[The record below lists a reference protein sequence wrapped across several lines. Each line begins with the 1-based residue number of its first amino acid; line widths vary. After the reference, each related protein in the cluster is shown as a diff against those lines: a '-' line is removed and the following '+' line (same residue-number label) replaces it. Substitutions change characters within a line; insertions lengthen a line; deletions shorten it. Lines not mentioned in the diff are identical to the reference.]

1 MKIKTEG
8 YYPFVVTAENKK
20 SQAGNDY
27 LSIGV
32 GMSKKNQQGEYE
44 TTWFNMIDKRDLL
57 MLASVCENAYH
68 NIIAEEAK
76 EHATNK
82 NNASA
87 AAPAQ
92 TQAAAPAQTKIDD
105 DIPFN

>member
-8 YYPFVVTAENKK
+8 YFPFVVKAENKK

-32 GMSKKNQQGEYE
+32 GMSKKNQSGEYE

-57 MLASVCENAYH
+57 VLSSVCDNAYH
-68 NIIAEEAK
+68 KICAEEAK
-76 EHATNK
+76 EHAISK
-82 NNASA
+82 GQSPQQ
-87 AAPAQ
+87 PAQ
-92 TQAAAPAQTKIDD
+92 QQTAQSTVDD
-105 DIPFN
+105 EIPF

>member
-1 MKIKTEG
+1 MKGKKMKIKTEG
-8 YYPFVVTAENKK
+8 YFPFVVKAENKK

-57 MLASVCENAYH
+57 MLSSVCENAYH
-68 NIIAEEAK
+68 KICTEEAK
-76 EHATNK
+76 EHAANK
-82 NNASA
+82 GQT
-87 AAPAQ
+87 PQQPVQQQ
-92 TQAAAPAQTKIDD
+92 TQPATDT
-105 DIPFN
+105 DIPF

>member
-8 YYPFVVTAENKK
+8 YFPFVVKAENKK

-32 GMSKKNQQGEYE
+32 GMSKKNQSGEYE

-57 MLASVCENAYH
+57 MLSSVCENAYH
-68 NIIAEEAK
+68 KICAEEAK
-76 EHATNK
+76 EHAANK
-82 NNASA
+82 GNTPQAT
-87 AAPAQ
+87 
-92 TQAAAPAQTKIDD
+92 TQATPQPQAVADD
-105 DIPFN
+105 SIPF

>member
-8 YYPFVVTAENKK
+8 YFPFVVKAENKK

-32 GMSKKNQQGEYE
+32 GMSKKNQSGEYE

-57 MLASVCENAYH
+57 MLSSVCENAYH
-68 NIIAEEAK
+68 KICEEEAK
-76 EHATNK
+76 ERSQGKGQAPVQATTQ
-82 NNASA
+82 
-87 AAPAQ
+87 Q
-92 TQAAAPAQTKIDD
+92 TSTVDN

>member
-8 YYPFVVTAENKK
+8 YYPFIVTAENKK

-32 GMSKKNQQGEYE
+32 GMSKKNQSGEYE

-57 MLASVCENAYH
+57 TLSSVCENAYH
-68 NIIAEEAK
+68 KIIAEEAK
-76 EHATNK
+76 EHAANK
-82 NNASA
+82 G
-87 AAPAQ
+87 Q
-92 TQAAAPAQTKIDD
+92 TQQQQTPQSATTDD

>member
-57 MLASVCENAYH
+57 MLSSVCENAYH
-68 NIIAEEAK
+68 KIIAEDSK

-82 NNASA
+82 GNASQ
-87 AAPAQ
+87 AAP
-92 TQAAAPAQTKIDD
+92 QASASDD
-105 DIPFN
+105 SIPF

>member
-32 GMSKKNQQGEYE
+32 GMSKKNQSGEYE

-68 NIIAEEAK
+68 KIIAEEAK
-76 EHATNK
+76 EHTANK
-82 NNASA
+82 GN
-87 AAPAQ
+87 
-92 TQAAAPAQTKIDD
+92 THQAATQSAPQASGVADD
-105 DIPFN
+105 SIPF

>member
-1 MKIKTEG
+1 MNIKTEG
-8 YYPFVVTAENKK
+8 YYPFIVKAETKK

-57 MLASVCENAYH
+57 MLASVCESAYH
-68 NIIAEEAK
+68 KIIAADAK
-76 EHATNK
+76 EHANQPK
-82 NNASA
+82 QQ

-92 TQAAAPAQTKIDD
+92 QTAAPVATDD

>member
-1 MKIKTEG
+1 MNIKTEG
-8 YYPFVVTAENKK
+8 YYPFVVKAETKK

-68 NIIAEEAK
+68 KIIAEDSK
-76 EHATNK
+76 EQATNK
-82 NNASA
+82 GNSSQAT
-87 AAPAQ
+87 
-92 TQAAAPAQTKIDD
+92 TQATTQASVVDD
-105 DIPFN
+105 DSIPF

>member
-1 MKIKTEG
+1 MKGKKMKIKTEG

-32 GMSKKNQQGEYE
+32 GMSKKNQSGEYE

-57 MLASVCENAYH
+57 MLSSVCENAYH
-68 NIIAEEAK
+68 KICTEEAK
-76 EHATNK
+76 EHA
-82 NNASA
+82 ASKG
-87 AAPAQ
+87 Q
-92 TQAAAPAQTKIDD
+92 TQQQQTPQSATPATVDN
-105 DIPFN
+105 DIPF

>member
-1 MKIKTEG
+1 MKGKKMKIKTEG

-57 MLASVCENAYH
+57 MLSSVCENAYH
-68 NIIAEEAK
+68 KIITEEAK
-76 EHATNK
+76 EHAANK
-82 NNASA
+82 TNASQP
-87 AAPAQ
+87 AP
-92 TQAAAPAQTKIDD
+92 QASAVADD
-105 DIPFN
+105 SIPF

>member
-32 GMSKKNQQGEYE
+32 GMSKKNQSGEYE

-68 NIIAEEAK
+68 KICAEEAK
-76 EHATNK
+76 EHAANK
-82 NNASA
+82 GKASQSAPQAAPQASA
-87 AAPAQ
+87 VA
-92 TQAAAPAQTKIDD
+92 DD
-105 DIPFN
+105 AIPF

>member
-1 MKIKTEG
+1 MKGKKMKIKTEG

-32 GMSKKNQQGEYE
+32 GMSKKNQSGEYE

-57 MLASVCENAYH
+57 MLSSVCENAYH
-68 NIIAEEAK
+68 KICAEEAK
-76 EHATNK
+76 GHA
-82 NNASA
+82 ASKG
-87 AAPAQ
+87 Q
-92 TQAAAPAQTKIDD
+92 TQQQTPQSATPATVDN
-105 DIPFN
+105 DIPF

>member
-32 GMSKKNQQGEYE
+32 GMSKKNQSGEYE

-57 MLASVCENAYH
+57 MLSSVCENAYH
-68 NIIAEEAK
+68 KICAEEAK
-76 EHATNK
+76 EHAANK
-82 NNASA
+82 GNTPQAT
-87 AAPAQ
+87 
-92 TQAAAPAQTKIDD
+92 TQAAPQASSVADD
-105 DIPFN
+105 AIPF

>member
-32 GMSKKNQQGEYE
+32 GMSKKNQSGEYE

-57 MLASVCENAYH
+57 MLSSVCENAYH
-68 NIIAEEAK
+68 KIIAEEAK
-76 EHATNK
+76 EHAANK
-82 NNASA
+82 GNASQA
-87 AAPAQ
+87 T
-92 TQAAAPAQTKIDD
+92 TQAAPQASAVADD
-105 DIPFN
+105 SIPF

>member
-44 TTWFNMIDKRDLL
+44 TTWFNMIEKRDLL
-57 MLASVCENAYH
+57 MLASVCENAFH
-68 NIIAEEAK
+68 KIVAEEAK
-76 EHATNK
+76 EHAANK
-82 NNASA
+82 GNT
-87 AAPAQ
+87 P
-92 TQAAAPAQTKIDD
+92 QATPQATPQPQAVVDD
-105 DIPFN
+105 AIPF

>member
-44 TTWFNMIDKRDLL
+44 TTWFNMIEKRDLL
-57 MLASVCENAYH
+57 MLASVCENAFH
-68 NIIAEEAK
+68 KIVAEEAK
-76 EHATNK
+76 EHAANK
-82 NNASA
+82 GNAPQA
-87 AAPAQ
+87 T
-92 TQAAAPAQTKIDD
+92 TQATAQPQAVVDD
-105 DIPFN
+105 AIPF

>member
-57 MLASVCENAYH
+57 MLATVCEKAYH
-68 NIIAEEAK
+68 LIINEEAK
-76 EHATNK
+76 EHASSK
-82 NNASA
+82 NNAPVTA
-87 AAPAQ
+87 QMPAQ
-92 TQAAAPAQTKIDD
+92 TQATVEN
-105 DIPFN
+105 DIPF

>member
-1 MKIKTEG
+1 MNIKTEG
-8 YYPFVVTAENKK
+8 YYPFVVKAETKK

-57 MLASVCENAYH
+57 TLSSVCENAYH
-68 NIIAEEAK
+68 KIIAADAK
-76 EHATNK
+76 EHANQPKQQSTP
-82 NNASA
+82 AQQT
-87 AAPAQ
+87 AAPAA
-92 TQAAAPAQTKIDD
+92 TDD
-105 DIPFN
+105 DIPF

>member
-1 MKIKTEG
+1 MKGKKMKIKTEG

-32 GMSKKNQQGEYE
+32 GMSQKAQSGESE

-57 MLASVCENAYH
+57 TLSSVCENAYH
-68 NIIAEEAK
+68 KIIAEEAK
-76 EHATNK
+76 EHAANK
-82 NNASA
+82 G
-87 AAPAQ
+87 Q
-92 TQAAAPAQTKIDD
+92 TQQQQTPQSATPATVDN
-105 DIPFN
+105 DIPF

>member
-8 YYPFVVTAENKK
+8 YYPFVVTAETKT
-20 SQAGNDY
+20 SQAGNEY
-27 LSIGV
+27 LNIGV

-68 NIIAEEAK
+68 KIIAEDAK
-76 EHATNK
+76 EHANTK
-82 NNASA
+82 PATP
-87 AAPAQ
+87 AAPSVAQ
-92 TQAAAPAQTKIDD
+92 PTNDD
-105 DIPFN
+105 SIPF